1 MNSTTA
7 INAYNKVGIESEII
21 GADPHKLISLLFRGA
36 LIEIANA
43 KNLILLKKTNA
54 KGASITRVIA
64 IIGEGLNASLD
75 KTVGGE
81 LAHNLSSLYDY
92 MVMRMV
98 AANVNN
104 DIAALDEVANLLG
117 ELKEAWDTIRPNNMN
132 TEQQQNAQGTTSR
145 AYGSA

>member
-1 MNSTTA
+1 M
-7 INAYNKVGIESEII
+7 
-21 GADPHKLISLLFRGA
+21 
-36 LIEIANA
+36 
-43 KNLILLKKTNA
+43 ILLKKTNA